1 MLCSQVFLSP
11 LQSNTFSSNTLD
23 ANATADLNSVDT
35 SSLNSFSLSV
45 SVCVSDNLN
54 NLGIEK
60 QAQTNPLDVPPP
72 ASESSDGE
80 RSFAYSDSGYSDPW
94 NASGSSYYPYNS
106 STRSSFGS
114 VYSDREA
121 SRKFSTDS
129 SMTDAATVGTA
140 ATAPSDGNMQRRI
153 MRNMTTSFENRR
165 SVSDSIGYIGD
176 SQAHQAHSGYGLH
189 VAAPGGSEGSVP
201 RARRCSEQVESRS
214 NPEMMRKRGASG
226 DAVRSHHSSY
236 GPGIRAAGKRPKLGL
251 AICITLSESVE
262 DDMQLFCSEHIMLL
276 ESMLC
281 RLRATAENAYV
292 NQKKFYQIMLHAWFS
307 TTEWITDLFT
317 APRLI
322 EPVWLALSS
331 GYSQNPVHLAQ
342 CFMSELCWLLNCA
355 DTKDTNL

>member
-11 LQSNTFSSNTLD
+11 LQSNTFSSNILD
-23 ANATADLNSVDT
+23 ANATVDHNSVDT

-45 SVCVSDNLN
+45 SVCVSENLN

-106 STRSSFGS
+106 SRSSFGS

-129 SMTDAATVGTA
+129 SMTDAATVAAGGTA
-140 ATAPSDGNMQRRI
+140 RSDGNMQRRI

-165 SVSDSIGYIGD
+165 SISDSIGYIGD
-176 SQAHQAHSGYGLH
+176 SQPQQTHIGYGPH
-189 VAAPGGSEGSVP
+189 AAAPGGSEGCVP
-201 RARRCSEQVESRS
+201 RARRSSEQVESRS

-226 DAVRSHHSSY
+226 DAVRSY

-262 DDMQLFCSEHIMLL
+262 DDMQLFCSEHIILL

-292 NQKKFYQIMLHAWFS
+292 NQKKFYHIMLHAWFS

-342 CFMSELCWLLNCA
+342 SFMSELCWLLNCA